1 MAWEQ
6 SWIQFEFLIRF
17 LGELGWSNQ
26 NFVLPS
32 IARQNQLLSLFQV
45 NIFISCWSQ
54 VEIARSVRA
63 LHTVFLP
70 PTLPHSNL
78 YLSLIDLL
86 VDRINHAKKI

>member
-26 NFVLPS
+26 KLCAAQHCTSKPTSLPFFFEH
-32 IARQNQLLSLFQV
+32 LSLFQV

-54 VEIARSVRA
+54 VEIARNVRA
-63 LHTVFLP
+63 LHAVFLP
-70 PTLPHSNL
+70 ATHKATCIL
-78 YLSLIDLL
+78 
-86 VDRINHAKKI
+86 A